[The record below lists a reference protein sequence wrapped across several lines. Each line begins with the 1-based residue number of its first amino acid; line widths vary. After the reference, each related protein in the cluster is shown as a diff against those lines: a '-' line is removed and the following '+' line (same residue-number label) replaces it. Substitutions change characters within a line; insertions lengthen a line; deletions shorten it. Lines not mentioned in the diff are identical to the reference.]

1 MHVKIVHFAC
11 GQRTFYLSPNEVSSK
26 KRKTDLR
33 QNFRSWPF
41 VRGRERDLEDRYL
54 LRRNT
59 NRLQIFNAHK
69 ILPRE
74 ASAGEP

>member
-1 MHVKIVHFAC
+1 MVLGWQIVGF
-11 GQRTFYLSPNEVSSK
+11 
-26 KRKTDLR
+26 
-33 QNFRSWPF
+33 WPF